1 MNANSGNGAP
11 TITIPARFNG
21 PDGSGNGG
29 YSAGLLAARLT
40 TEGGP
45 AVTVTLRTPPP
56 LDHPLTVEGAP
67 ATGLRLT
74 DPERTD
80 RAHLVAE
87 AQTAELPDR
96 PAIPGGPV
104 TAAEA
109 KEAEK
114 RYPGLVEHPFPHCYS
129 CGPARPEGDGLRLFA
144 GSVRPATGPDG
155 QGNTVACTW
164 TPHAD
169 LGDGSGAVVLP
180 QTWAAL
186 DCPGGWSSD
195 VVGRPIVLGR
205 LTARVDRAPRV
216 GHTYVV
222 MGHLESVDGR
232 KTHTGS
238 AVYDADGALLAE
250 AHATWIA
257 IRS

>member
-1 MNANSGNGAP
+1 MNETPGDGAP
-11 TITIPARFNG
+11 TLTIPARFNG

-29 YSAGLLAARLT
+29 YTCGLLATRLT
-40 TEGGP
+40 AEGGP

-56 LDHPLTVEGAP
+56 LDRPLTVEGDP

-74 DPERTD
+74 DPERAD
-80 RAHLVAE
+80 AARLVAE
-87 AQTAELPDR
+87 AQTAQLPDR
-96 PAIPGGPV
+96 PAVPGGPV
-104 TAAEA
+104 TPAEA
-109 KEAEK
+109 KDAEN
-114 RYPGLVEHPFPHCYS
+114 RYPGLAEHPFPRCYS

-164 TPHAD
+164 TPNTD
-169 LGDGSGAVVLP
+169 LGDGSGAVTLP

-195 VVGRPIVLGR
+195 VVGRPSVLGR
-205 LTARVDRAPRV
+205 ITARVDRAPRV
-216 GHTYVV
+216 GRTYVV

-238 AVYDADGALLAE
+238 AIYDSDGELLAQ

-257 IRS
+257 IRR